1 MVGASSRG
9 AGVKPKRS
17 TTAGELPL
25 SREANSNKKE
35 SAASGSLSAAAFPMA
50 GPSRGG
56 FIVQTHAK
64 TAATVATTKGDAIS
78 TSELAHVSTTAS
90 APPGPQETRSVSMP
104 PPSLGERRFSVEVLP
119 PTNQVELS
127 PKDVGLPP
135 SVVLARLS
143 DLSATNPS
151 PESFLP
157 LLRALTRA
165 VTLYPFPPPAL
176 AASNLSEALSQHPTQ
191 IASGAQAN
199 AASRPPPTPAQ
210 IYVSQAH
217 RLSTSAPHAV
227 QAVMLELM
235 IACINASLEST
246 GGMKELDKAVFWEEA
261 RRWSDEARVE
271 VDDGQG
277 GKRKILPH
285 LDREALVKVL
295 AALTRG
301 GRDLSDVPG
310 LVALLCTFVTD
321 SLPIPRPP
329 SPLFDPKVTTPFIRR
344 TPHVPSPHASS
355 LALITALH
363 KFSAPHIYTAST
375 LLALRAALEVAKL
388 QEEQD
393 IGGPDGVLAF
403 ITSVV
408 RFGEVTGGKAAR
420 KKALFTEQPRR
431 DSMDPETSV
440 DTNEGDEILRE
451 VVSVVARLI
460 GCEGLVTVVEIREGQ
475 TFAQASTNSAC
486 LKTSI
491 LPPLALDLMRDL
503 IRSPANQATK
513 SLRRT
518 LVAPPMSGPR
528 PPCPILLLVGSLR
541 SLRKAMV
548 ENTAEA
554 EAAQQHVQDS
564 GMSGNGE
571 SRWPSLLSL
580 GLPFLWNGIKR
591 VMQWESGRVNA
602 EVMRLVEERL
612 EASERLA
619 LRNAAINSTEN
630 PRSAYDAGTAGG
642 GVTYEE
648 WSMAIEVLDK
658 AKMHIRAWEQ
668 KKLRQW
674 LLADEG

>member
-1 MVGASSRG
+1 
-9 AGVKPKRS
+9 
-17 TTAGELPL
+17 
-25 SREANSNKKE
+25 
-35 SAASGSLSAAAFPMA
+35 
-50 GPSRGG
+50 
-56 FIVQTHAK
+56 
-64 TAATVATTKGDAIS
+64 
-78 TSELAHVSTTAS
+78 
-90 APPGPQETRSVSMP
+90 
-104 PPSLGERRFSVEVLP
+104 
-119 PTNQVELS
+119 
-127 PKDVGLPP
+127 
-135 SVVLARLS
+135 
-143 DLSATNPS
+143 
-151 PESFLP
+151 
-157 LLRALTRA
+157 
-165 VTLYPFPPPAL
+165 
-176 AASNLSEALSQHPTQ
+176 
-191 IASGAQAN
+191 
-199 AASRPPPTPAQ
+199 
-210 IYVSQAH
+210 
-217 RLSTSAPHAV
+217 
-227 QAVMLELM
+227 MLELM
-235 IACINASLEST
+235 EACISASLEST

-261 RRWSDEARVE
+261 RRWSDEARIE

-277 GKRKILPH
+277 GKKKVLPSG
-285 LDREALVKVL
+285 DREALVKVL
-295 AALTRG
+295 ATLTRG

-329 SPLFDPKVTTPFIRR
+329 SPLFDPKVATPFIRR
-344 TPHVPSPHASS
+344 VPHVPSPHASS

-393 IGGPDGVLAF
+393 IGGADGVLAF
-403 ITSVV
+403 ITAVV

-420 KKALFTEQPRR
+420 RKALFKERAGT
-431 DSMDPETSV
+431 DSNESESAFDA
-440 DTNEGDEILRE
+440 NEGDEILRE

-475 TFAQASTNSAC
+475 TFAQASTNPSC

-518 LVAPPMSGPR
+518 LIAPPLSGTR

-548 ENTAEA
+548 ENTAEV
-554 EAAQQHVQDS
+554 EAAQQHGQES

-580 GLPFLWNGIKR
+580 GLPFLWNGVKR

-612 EASERLA
+612 EASERLGAKAQEA
-619 LRNAAINSTEN
+619 LSRNASSTEHS
-630 PRSAYDAGTAGG
+630 RSTQDIGG
-642 GVTYEE
+642 ERGVTYEE

-674 LLADEG
+674 LLADEGKPAYLYQ